1 MSDQVRT
8 TEQAAYQPTAAE
20 TAANGRRRGQA
31 IAGALAGVAVIAVLV
46 AVFVGIQ
53 LSDGD
58 ETPAAS
64 APAASA
70 PAADPQADPQQADPS
85 APAAA
90 DPPQAQT
97 QLDPALQAPP
107 KVTAGKGKVTELK
120 VTPIIKG
127 TGPAVKA
134 GQQLTVNYVGV
145 FYKDAK
151 EFDSSWTS
159 GQPAQFPVGVGQ
171 LIKGWDE
178 GLIGVPVG
186 SRVQLDVPADKAY
199 GEQTTGGRP
208 AGDLRFV
215 IDVLQAQG

>member
-8 TEQAAYQPTAAE
+8 TEPAYQPTAAE
-20 TAANGRRRGQA
+20 NAALGKRRGQA
-31 IAGALAGVAVIAVLV
+31 IAGAFAGVAVIAVLV

-53 LSDGD
+53 LSDD
-58 ETPAAS
+58 DKTPAAS
-64 APAASA
+64 APVA
-70 PAADPQADPQQADPS
+70 S

-90 DPPQAQT
+90 DPQGQPSAPPAGDQQQAQT
-97 QLDPALQAPP
+97 QLDPALQTKP
-107 KVTAGKGKVTELK
+107 KVAAGKGDVTALK
-120 VTPIIKG
+120 VTPVIKG

-134 GQQLTVNYVGV
+134 GQQLAVNYVGV
-145 FYKDAK
+145 TYSDGK
-151 EFDSSWTS
+151 EFDSSWTT

-186 SRVQLDVPADKAY
+186 SRVQLDIPADKAY

-215 IDVLQAQG
+215 VDVLQAQG

>member
-8 TEQAAYQPTAAE
+8 TEPATYQPTAAE
-20 TAANGRRRGQA
+20 NAALGRRRGQA

-70 PAADPQADPQQADPS
+70 PAAAEPQPEAPS
-85 APAAA
+85 AAPPA
-90 DPPQAQT
+90 DSPAQT
-97 QLDPALQAPP
+97 QLDPALQTKP
-107 KVTAGKGKVTELK
+107 KVPAGKGDVTELK
-120 VTPIIKG
+120 VTTVIKG
-127 TGPAVKA
+127 KGPAVKA
-134 GQQLTVNYVGV
+134 GQQLAVNYVGV
-145 FYKDAK
+145 TYSDGK
-151 EFDSSWTS
+151 EFDSSWTN

-178 GLIGVPVG
+178 GLVGVPVG
-186 SRVQLDVPADKAY
+186 SRVQLDIPADKAY
-199 GEQTTGGRP
+199 GEETTDGRP

-215 IDVLQAQG
+215 IDILQAQG

>member
-8 TEQAAYQPTAAE
+8 TEPTAYQPTAAE
-20 TAANGRRRGQA
+20 NAAHGRRRGQA

-70 PAADPQADPQQADPS
+70 PAADPQAAPPS
-85 APAAA
+85 AAPPA
-90 DPPQAQT
+90 DQQAQT
-97 QLDPALQAPP
+97 PLDPALQTKP
-107 KVTAGKGKVTELK
+107 KVAAGKGDVTALK
-120 VTPIIKG
+120 VTPVIKG
-127 TGPAVKA
+127 KGPAVKA
-134 GQQLTVNYVGV
+134 GQQLAVNYVGV
-145 FYKDAK
+145 TYADGK
-151 EFDSSWTS
+151 EFDSSWKS

-178 GLIGVPVG
+178 GLVGVPVG
-186 SRVQLDVPADKAY
+186 SRVQLDIPADKAY
-199 GEQTTGGRP
+199 GEETTDGRP

-215 IDVLQAQG
+215 VDILQAQG

>member
-8 TEQAAYQPTAAE
+8 TEPTAYQPTAAE
-20 TAANGRRRGQA
+20 NAALGKRRGQA

-70 PAADPQADPQQADPS
+70 PAADPQAEQPAEQPS
-85 APAAA
+85 AAPPA
-90 DPPQAQT
+90 DPQAQT
-97 QLDPALQAPP
+97 QLDPALQTKP
-107 KVTAGKGKVTELK
+107 KVAAGKGDVTKLK
-120 VTPIIKG
+120 VTPVIKG
-127 TGPAVKA
+127 TGPVVKA
-134 GQQLTVNYVGV
+134 GQQLAVNYVGV
-145 FYKDAK
+145 TYSDGK
-151 EFDSSWTS
+151 EFDSSWKT

-171 LIKGWDE
+171 LIKGWDQ
-178 GLIGVPVG
+178 GLVGVPVG
-186 SRVQLDVPADKAY
+186 SRVQLDIPADLAY
-199 GEQTTGGRP
+199 GEETTDGRP

-215 IDVLQAQG
+215 VDILQAQG